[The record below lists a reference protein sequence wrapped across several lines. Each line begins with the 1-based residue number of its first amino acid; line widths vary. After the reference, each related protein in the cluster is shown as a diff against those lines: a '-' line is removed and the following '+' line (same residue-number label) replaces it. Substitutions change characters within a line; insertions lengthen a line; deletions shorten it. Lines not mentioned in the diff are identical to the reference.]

1 MIFPEHTRSFRNSAK
16 VCVRRGSL
24 RILMVIAALLFVTA
38 CATHTVGPDAPPA
51 QVAKA
56 SKAKPTQADAR
67 DGVDF
72 SAEEAAEASDDALTP
87 EQQKVL
93 SADDGITLTLSQREN
108 QDFVNFFKFFTATDE
123 NGKSR
128 RGRVSFERW
137 LERAKIYLPYVRQ
150 VVRERGLPDD
160 VIFLPFAESGYN
172 PWAVS
177 RAGAVGMWQFMPF
190 TGRKYGLTVDWWIDQ
205 RRDPY
210 MATHAA
216 MDYLSVLYGMF
227 GDWHLALAAYNAGEG
242 RVGRAIRNSGSDDFF
257 EICRLGSHLPRETRQ
272 YVPKIMAINKIILH
286 LEELGF
292 EPIDWNHDPDIAS
305 LNVPGGTDLLA
316 LSKAV
321 GLDWSEFEALN
332 PAFRRTV
339 SPPEMETPIYL
350 PSEKVAH
357 ANAYLAKPEARPF
370 AGYATY
376 TVRSGDSWWAISRR
390 HQVPINILRTL
401 NRGLS
406 STLHPGQTVMIP
418 AQGANANI
426 AAAPS
431 GSRAAQ
437 AESAVANAESRTA
450 ATRALAAK
458 RSNYIVKS
466 GDSLWSISKRHGVS
480 LNSLLAANGLSN
492 GNRIKAGQR
501 LYIPGAGEA
510 QTREQ
515 QARAKETLSEI
526 TYRVQQGDTIWGI
539 ARKYNVNPSHL
550 LAWNSLNR
558 NSVLRPGQEI
568 RIRLP

>member
-1 MIFPEHTRSFRNSAK
+1 MT
-16 VCVRRGSL
+16 
-24 RILMVIAALLFVTA
+24 ILAALFLVTA
-38 CATHTVGPDAPPA
+38 CATHTIEPESPPA
-51 QVAKA
+51 QVEKA
-56 SKAKPTQADAR
+56 RVKPTQADAR

-72 SAEEAAEASDDALTP
+72 SAEEAAEASEDALTP
-87 EQQKVL
+87 EQQMVL

-108 QDFVNFFKFFTATDE
+108 QDFINYFKFFTATDE
-123 NGKSR
+123 NGKPR
-128 RGRVSFERW
+128 RGRASFERW
-137 LERAKIYLPYVRQ
+137 LERAKIYLPHVRQ

-160 VIFLPFAESGYN
+160 IIFLPFAESGYN

-210 MATHAA
+210 LATQAA
-216 MDYLSVLYGMF
+216 MDYLSTLYGMF

-257 EICRLGSHLPRETRQ
+257 EICRLGTHLPRETRQ

-292 EPIDWNHDPDIAS
+292 EPIDWHYDPDIAS

-339 SPPEMETPIYL
+339 SPPEVETPIYL

-390 HQVPINILRTL
+390 HQVPINILQTL
-401 NRGLS
+401 NRGLPG
-406 STLHPGQTVMIP
+406 TLHPGQTVMIP
-418 AQGANANI
+418 AQGANANV
-426 AAAPS
+426 AAAPT

-437 AESAVANAESRTA
+437 AESAAASAESRTA
-450 ATRALAAK
+450 ATRTLAAK
-458 RSNYIVKS
+458 RANYVVKS

-480 LNSLLAANGLSN
+480 VDSLLAANGLSN

-501 LYIPGAGEA
+501 LYIPGTGEA
-510 QTREQ
+510 QTRQQ

-526 TYRVQQGDTIWGI
+526 TYRVQRGDTIWGI
-539 ARKYNVNPSHL
+539 ARKYNVNPTQL

-558 NSVLRPGQEI
+558 NSVLRPGQEL